1 MPDEKN
7 SIEHDT
13 IEIDTPPPSPIPWI
27 PSAPD
32 ITSEVICSPSKAMR
46 VGKPG
51 RRKRKRQDEPST
63 NVIDSEVPRADDGWI
78 AIQESVGGTEE
89 PEPTDDNSKYTT
101 YVDAVLADDAA
112 VYQIFQDLFVVS
124 GWDVRKEC
132 NQVREMSK
140 GWYSSALIRPKN
152 VWYHLQVS
160 RFGAE
165 VIPVCTCPQARIYT
179 NSHCFHARF
188 LLEYREDKFPDDGT
202 FTGRL

>member
-1 MPDEKN
+1 
-7 SIEHDT
+7 
-13 IEIDTPPPSPIPWI
+13 
-27 PSAPD
+27 
-32 ITSEVICSPSKAMR
+32 MR

-140 GWYSSALIRPKN
+140 G
-152 VWYHLQVS
+152 
-160 RFGAE
+160 
-165 VIPVCTCPQARIYT
+165 
-179 NSHCFHARF
+179 
-188 LLEYREDKFPDDGT
+188 
-202 FTGRL
+202 